1 MAQRFATEF
10 VKASIELTEKEL
22 TRMVHWFAEQG
33 TTRLLVQ
40 TDLCGRKLVF
50 RQEGGEQ
57 ITFHFRRTSDKFK
70 CEGSYRLQ
78 TLPMADVM
86 RKAVSLFKGD
96 AIVNRIYANFTMVY
110 IYERG
115 SVVKIMES
123 QGRNQRVIYDY
134 HNLAGRLERLFAQNR
149 IEREI
154 AGAREAINALLDR
167 RLLAKEEGEKM
178 AIDRELSRW
187 RHRLFVLEA

>member
-1 MAQRFATEF
+1 MAQRLATEY
-10 VKASIELTEKEL
+10 VKASLVLTEKEL
-22 TRMVHWFAEQG
+22 TRMEHWFAEQG
-33 TTRLLVQ
+33 TARLLVQ

-50 RQEGGEQ
+50 RQEAGEQ
-57 ITFHFRRTSDKFK
+57 VTFHFKRTSDKFK
-70 CEGSYRLQ
+70 CEGSYRLH

-115 SVVKIMES
+115 AVVKIVES

-154 AGAREAINALLDR
+154 AGARQEINALLDR
-167 RLLAKEEGEKM
+167 RLLAKEDGELA
-178 AIDRELSRW
+178 AIDRELSEW
-187 RHRLFVLEA
+187 QHRLFVLEA